1 MAKNTSERK
10 SVSKRTSQGG
20 TSPRTSGFNKTQKRN
35 VKVYRGQGR

>member
-1 MAKNTSERK
+1 MAKSNSDRK

-35 VKVYRGQGR
+35 IKGYRGQGR